1 MCRQFG
7 NLHGSMSTPKIMSQ
21 RRTRTKICGI
31 TRPEDGVIAATQGA
45 DAVGLVF
52 YPPSPRYVEAE
63 QAREVIT
70 ALPPFVTT
78 VGLFVDA
85 AEEEVRALLNVV
97 PLDLLQFHGNEEDA
111 YCRSFGRP
119 YIKAIRMTDGV
130 DLNELVTRYASA
142 SALLL
147 DSFQS
152 GVPGGTGH
160 AFDWARIPA
169 GLEKPIILAGGLG
182 PENVDEAIRTVRPYA
197 VDISSGVEAS
207 KGIKDAA
214 KIIAFMRGVERADG
228 ERKQAL

>member
-7 NLHGSMSTPKIMSQ
+7 NLHGSMITPKMMSQ

-31 TRPEDGVIAATQGA
+31 TRPEDGVFAATQGA
-45 DAVGLVF
+45 DAIGLVF
-52 YPPSPRYVEAE
+52 YAPSPRCVTTE
-63 QAREVIT
+63 QARAVIA

-85 AEEEVRALLNVV
+85 EEDAVLTILEQV
-97 PLDLLQFHGNEEDA
+97 PLDLLQFHGNEEEA
-111 YCRSFGRP
+111 YCRCFGRP
-119 YIKAIRMTDGV
+119 YIKAIRMAEGV
-130 DLNELVTRYASA
+130 DLAEQAARYPTAL
-142 SALLL
+142 ALLL
-147 DSFQS
+147 DSFQA

-169 GLEKPIILAGGLG
+169 GLDKPIILAGGLG
-182 PENVDEAIRTVRPYA
+182 PENIVAAIQRSRPYA
-197 VDISSGVEAS
+197 VDVSSGVEAG
-207 KGIKDAA
+207 KGVKDAT